1 VDCGLTCESRYDST
15 IGLSSDYR
23 LHYDLRLE
31 VKCELF
37 RSLGGFE
44 RCDAHSCR
52 TGAAPMLTQIRN
64 TRARINAYFLIDGG
78 CSIVPGPSR
87 HEA

>member
-1 VDCGLTCESRYDST
+1 MTCESRYDST

-23 LHYDLRLE
+23 LHYDLWLE

-37 RSLGGFE
+37 RPLGGFE
-44 RCDAHSCR
+44 RCDAHSRR

-64 TRARINAYFLIDGG
+64 TRARIFAFFLVDGG
-78 CSIVPGPSR
+78 WSIVPGPSR